1 MLDRGQTSDS
11 VHGRGEQEI
20 APVSESLHERP
31 DRATSS
37 QSVHG
42 SESLYD
48 RAEQG
53 ERARV
58 SESLYERAER
68 CVNRLGYEWAAL
80 KWEESQVEV
89 KALGALKEAV
99 LGGKGEEDLLKA
111 INLVR

>member
-1 MLDRGQTSDS
+1 MRLSGSHERPERDKSSQNVPESLLE
-11 VHGRGEQEI
+11 RGEQDGL
-20 APVSESLHERP
+20 S
-31 DRATSS
+31 
-37 QSVHG
+37 
-42 SESLYD
+42 
-48 RAEQG
+48 

-99 LGGKGEEDLLKA
+99 LGGKGEEDLLRA